1 MDRSVDLVIIGA
13 GPGGMTAALY
23 ASRAGLETVMI
34 DAGAP
39 GGKLLKTYLIDNY
52 PGVPECPGPDLAMTM
67 YEQSVSFGASFE
79 NGEVVK
85 VNKDKQVFLENG
97 DVINARAVIVA
108 TGTRERVLNIPG
120 EQEAIGHGESFCAVC
135 DGAFYRNKDVIV
147 IGGGNAALEESQF
160 LAKFANKVTIVTRR
174 DFLRA
179 EHKVQLRTFENEKI
193 KLITKY
199 TPERVVLTDGKV
211 SGVEFKSVET
221 GDLITIPCSGLFPY
235 IGSDP
240 DTGMVKDLGVTD
252 KNGFIVANEKMET
265 AVPGIYAI
273 GDCTNKPL
281 RQVVTATGDGAV
293 AAQQVYQYLNDVEF

>member
-1 MDRSVDLVIIGA
+1 
-13 GPGGMTAALY
+13 MTAALY

>member
-293 AAQQVYQYLNDVEF
+293 AAQQVYQYFNDVEF